1 MTAEIHSENTDDL
14 ETRQGLRVLN
24 DLAKKLT
31 KQRKDRGALTLA
43 SPEVRFHLENE
54 SEDPV
59 DVEMKEL
66 RETNAMVEEFMLLA
80 NCSVARKIYEH
91 FKISALLRSHPPPS
105 PTNFELLAH
114 ALQRENI
121 QLNPAASSKQLAETL
136 DTAIRPDE
144 PYFNQL
150 VRILTTRCMMQAIY
164 ICSGMVPPHAYHHYG
179 LATDLYTHFTSPIRR
194 YAGKLSPDI
203 IFRMP
208 DLAFLEAEL

>member
-1 MTAEIHSENTDDL
+1 
-14 ETRQGLRVLN
+14 
-24 DLAKKLT
+24 
-31 KQRKDRGALTLA
+31 LA

-54 SEDPV
+54 SEDPI

-91 FKISALLRSHPPPS
+91 FKTSALLRSHPSPS
-105 PTNFELLAH
+105 PANFEFLSH
-114 ALQRENI
+114 ALRRENI
-121 QLNPAASSKQLAETL
+121 HLNPAASSKQLAETL

-164 ICSGMVPPHAYHHYG
+164 LCSGVVPPNAYHHYG
-179 LATDLYTHFTSPIRR
+179 LAIDLYTHFTSPIRR
-194 YAGKLSPDI
+194 YAGKP
-203 IFRMP
+203 
-208 DLAFLEAEL
+208 